1 MSNNN
6 NNNKQQYQHQNIG
19 TSKWLSNLISYN
31 DVLLVIVILLNM
43 AFCVIVGPK
52 DGYTT
57 TNTILIINA
66 NAIMAIII
74 NICLMLLDV
83 VFCVIVCPE
92 DGGATHPNKWWQ
104 PEPKGIYRMGAAMDK
119 IWTNKQISFLSQIWW
134 NLIV

>member
-1 MSNNN
+1 MEKGKYWTIKRLFGDRFDYVQPMVAIDCQSASLFVSNNKHN
-6 NNNKQQYQHQNIG
+6 YQHQANDC
-19 TSKWLSNLISYN
+19 LVSNLISYN
-31 DVLLVIVILLNM
+31 DVLLVVVILLNM

-92 DGGATHPNKWWQ
+92 DGGATQPNKW
-104 PEPKGIYRMGAAMDK
+104 
-119 IWTNKQISFLSQIWW
+119 
-134 NLIV
+134 